1 MASGS
6 MPLESEHATSVPS
19 TIAIR
24 GTNSFRMSGNM
35 VLLAAARNCIGLLAA
50 AGPAQRIAL
59 VHAAGIP
66 QPPGIDAQLFSCADL
81 LTDFVRRVTW
91 LPSSQGERLQVGANH
106 SRPRQRPGPLDCF
119 VERVVHDAVRLA
131 VRPRE
136 AVAAAVVMTGIHHR
150 QHHIGDGDEIFPDL
164 TDAEIAGC

>member
-6 MPLESEHATSVPS
+6 TPLESEHATSVPGAI
-19 TIAIR
+19 TIR
-24 GTNSFRMSGNM
+24 GTNSFRMPGNM

-50 AGPAQRIAL
+50 AVRAQRIAL

-66 QPPGIDAQLFSCADL
+66 QHPGIDAQLFSCADL
-81 LTDFVRRVTW
+81 LTDFVRRVTR

-119 VERVVHDAVRLA
+119 VERVVPDAVRLA
-131 VRPRE
+131 LR
-136 AVAAAVVMTGIHHR
+136 ACAACAAA
-150 QHHIGDGDEIFPDL
+150 
-164 TDAEIAGC
+164 

>member
-6 MPLESEHATSVPS
+6 TPLESEHATSVPS
-19 TIAIR
+19 AIAIR

-50 AGPAQRIAL
+50 AVRAQRIAL

-66 QPPGIDAQLFSCADL
+66 QHPGIDAQVLSRADL
-81 LTDFVRRVTW
+81 LADFVRRVTR
-91 LPSSQGERLQVGANH
+91 LPSSQCERLQIGANH

-131 VRPRE
+131 GRARE
-136 AVAAAVVMTGIHHR
+136 AA
-150 QHHIGDGDEIFPDL
+150 
-164 TDAEIAGC
+164 